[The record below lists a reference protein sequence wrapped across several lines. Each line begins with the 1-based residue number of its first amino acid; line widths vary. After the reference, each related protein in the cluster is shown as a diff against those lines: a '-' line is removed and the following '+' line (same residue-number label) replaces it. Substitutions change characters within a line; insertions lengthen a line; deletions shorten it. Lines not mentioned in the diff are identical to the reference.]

1 MNYDNIPQ
9 LIKDTGQFCDW
20 KYEQRKDRKTKVPY
34 NALNRQKAS
43 VDRPETFVDFKTAVD
58 AVSNYDGIGIRMNN
72 NQGAID
78 LDHCIENGVLHSWH
92 TKLFASSVMPIS
104 KSVPVAQGFV
114 FCFLCQM
121 ATDMTALHSISKR
134 QCGSLRCKCYQSLCN
149 VHRKCIAARRGHRT
163 DRGFAM
169 LLDTHMKRPQ
179 PVNINPPTE
188 SDRYLSDESVMEK
201 AMNAAN
207 GVKFHNLWT
216 GDITGYPLI
225 VKQMQNFYKPV
236 KTIPD
241 ADFNDDMQM
250 LIILDPADTT
260 KCPWTDIGAGK
271 LFADFY
277 KKVLRYVPERRT
289 WFDYQAGT
297 WSADIGGF
305 KAMHRCM
312 ELANL
317 LHLYAIEIKDEH
329 QRKSYLEFDK
339 DAYVL
344 EKWVFFPE

>member
-20 KYEQRKDRKTKVPY
+20 KYEQRKGRKTKVPY

-43 VDRPETFVDFKTAVD
+43 VDRPETFVDFVDFKTAVD

-104 KSVPVAQGFV
+104 KSVPVAQGF
-114 FCFLCQM
+114 
-121 ATDMTALHSISKR
+121 
-134 QCGSLRCKCYQSLCN
+134 
-149 VHRKCIAARRGHRT
+149 
-163 DRGFAM
+163 AM

-179 PVNINPPTE
+179 PVNINPPIE

-250 LIILDPADTT
+250 LIILNPADTT
-260 KCPWTDIGAGK
+260 KYPWTDIGAGK

-329 QRKSYLEFDK
+329 QRKAIWSLIRMPMCWRNGYSFRN
-339 DAYVL
+339 DAL
-344 EKWVFFPE
+344 C

>member
-20 KYEQRKDRKTKVPY
+20 KYEQRKGRKTKVPY

-43 VDRPETFVDFKTAVD
+43 VDRPETFVDFVDFKTAVD

-104 KSVPVAQGFV
+104 KSVPVAQGF
-114 FCFLCQM
+114 
-121 ATDMTALHSISKR
+121 
-134 QCGSLRCKCYQSLCN
+134 
-149 VHRKCIAARRGHRT
+149 
-163 DRGFAM
+163 AM

-179 PVNINPPTE
+179 PVNINPPIE

-241 ADFNDDMQM
+241 
-250 LIILDPADTT
+250 
-260 KCPWTDIGAGK
+260 
-271 LFADFY
+271 ADFY

-329 QRKSYLEFDK
+329 QRKAIWSLIRMPMCWRNGYSFRN
-339 DAYVL
+339 DAL
-344 EKWVFFPE
+344 C